1 MQFLLRG
8 LGNILWNI
16 RLLVATLCRSLVFH
30 DFVAKCLTKEPRLRP
45 TAAEMLKHKFVER
58 CKTGAS
64 AMSPK
69 IEKSRQIR
77 ATMALQAQSVVAP
90 SLEDTVCIVFL
101 KRLPLS

>member
-1 MQFLLRG
+1 
-8 LGNILWNI
+8 
-16 RLLVATLCRSLVFH
+16 
-30 DFVAKCLTKEPRLRP
+30 
-45 TAAEMLKHKFVER
+45 
-58 CKTGAS
+58 
-64 AMSPK
+64 MSPK